1 MLAKPTNN
9 PIKEEKNMKTNKI
22 FKVLSLILALAMILT
37 VAGCAGKPAEET
49 SKEESKVEESKAEE
63 SKTEE
68 AEGETSEEE
77 TPAVEW
83 GREGP
88 DDTTEPYAFTIYY
101 NYDWWT
107 IRPFGEDAAS
117 AEIEKR
123 FNVDVTLTKP
133 DSDPAAK
140 LNLMVTSGDY
150 PEVIYM
156 DNNSDFRKLIG
167 QGIFVPLSELK
178 YEGNPYDEAFAQSS
192 QNLIAVDGEVYSWPN
207 WIRKGATGGNN
218 TWQVLESVWNA
229 NEAPKFQTV
238 EEMYDWLL
246 KVKEA
251 GGLKNA
257 KGQEIAPFMTN
268 NSASGSAILECFLRA
283 QGRPNRPQDWWTQ
296 GQGGSEADYT
306 FYLEDE
312 YVIAALKEANKWYN
326 AGLIPQFIFTDNEDQ
341 KKEKFTTAQA
351 AVVYYDF
358 SQDSVYRYN
367 QLIKEEM
374 NDRYLV
380 FGWDIKE
387 SPIYL
392 TMADAKYPAFGDEN
406 STIGGGGPAITNK
419 AENPGRI
426 FDMFSWM
433 WTKEG
438 SINMMYGPQG
448 LLWDELD
455 ENGNPM
461 LKVPEAEI
469 PSEEKDAAGLWFWAA
484 PAHSDNVD
492 TTKFAVNEMAPEDKR
507 DWTISIQANLMSPN
521 ETDDDPISL
530 PGQKYICDDNVNV
543 YNTIDSTTDLGVSRK
558 LIEEKCAAST
568 PALIMAKDEA
578 EFDKIVAETIE
589 YVNANGKDEILEKYN
604 AQHEANIEMAG
615 YSYYD
620 LFYEA
625 YQG

>member
-1 MLAKPTNN
+1 
-9 PIKEEKNMKTNKI
+9 
-22 FKVLSLILALAMILT
+22 MI
-37 VAGCAGKPAEET
+37 
-49 SKEESKVEESKAEE
+49 
-63 SKTEE
+63 TEIVRIPE
-68 AEGETSEEE
+68 YTA
-77 TPAVEW
+77 
-83 GREGP
+83 
-88 DDTTEPYAFTIYY
+88 DQFYDTTEPYAFTIYY

-107 IRPFGEDAAS
+107 IRPFGDDAAS

-312 YVIAALKEANKWYN
+312 YVIAALKEAKLVRKEFDGVKVLGNGEVTKKITVK
-326 AGLIPQFIFTDNEDQ
+326 ATVFSATA
-341 KKEKFTTAQA
+341 KEK
-351 AVVYYDF
+351 
-358 SQDSVYRYN
+358 
-367 QLIKEEM
+367 IE
-374 NDRYLV
+374 
-380 FGWDIKE
+380 
-387 SPIYL
+387 
-392 TMADAKYPAFGDEN
+392 
-406 STIGGGGPAITNK
+406 
-419 AENPGRI
+419 
-426 FDMFSWM
+426 
-433 WTKEG
+433 
-438 SINMMYGPQG
+438 
-448 LLWDELD
+448 
-455 ENGNPM
+455 
-461 LKVPEAEI
+461 
-469 PSEEKDAAGLWFWAA
+469 AAG
-484 PAHSDNVD
+484 
-492 TTKFAVNEMAPEDKR
+492 
-507 DWTISIQANLMSPN
+507 
-521 ETDDDPISL
+521 
-530 PGQKYICDDNVNV
+530 
-543 YNTIDSTTDLGVSRK
+543 
-558 LIEEKCAAST
+558 
-568 PALIMAKDEA
+568 
-578 EFDKIVAETIE
+578 
-589 YVNANGKDEILEKYN
+589 GKTEVE
-604 AQHEANIEMAG
+604 
-615 YSYYD
+615 
-620 LFYEA
+620 
-625 YQG
+625 

>member
-1 MLAKPTNN
+1 
-9 PIKEEKNMKTNKI
+9 MKTNKI

-37 VAGCAGKPAEET
+37 VAGCAGTPAEES
-49 SKEESKVEESKAEE
+49 SKEESKVEESTAEE

-68 AEGETSEEE
+68 AEGEESEGEAE
-77 TPAVEW
+77 VVW

-88 DDTTEPYAFTIYY
+88 DDTTETYAFTIYY
-101 NYDWWT
+101 NYDSWT

-117 AEIEKR
+117 KYITEK
-123 FNVDVTLTKP
+123 FNVDVELTKP
-133 DSDPAAK
+133 DSDPMAK
-140 LNLMVTSGDY
+140 LNLMVTSGDV

-156 DNNSDFRKLIG
+156 DRNSDFEKLVR
-167 QGIFVPLSELK
+167 QGLFVPLSELK

-192 QNLIAVDGEVYSWPN
+192 QNLVSIDGEVYTWPN

-218 TWQVLESVWNA
+218 TWQVLESVWTA
-229 NEAPKFQTV
+229 NESPKFQTV
-238 EEMYDWLL
+238 EEMYDWLVGL
-246 KVKEA
+246 KDSGA
-251 GGLKNA
+251 LKNA
-257 KGQEIAPFMTN
+257 KGQDIAPFMTN
-268 NSASGSAILECFLRA
+268 NSGDGSAILECFLRA
-283 QGRPNRPQDWWTQ
+283 QGRPNRALTWWSQ
-296 GQGGSEADYT
+296 QQGGSEADYC

-312 YVIAALKEANKWYN
+312 YIIAALKEANKWYK
-326 AGLIPQFIFTDNEDQ
+326 AGLIPQTIFTDSEDQ

-367 QLIKEEM
+367 QIIKETM

-392 TMADAKYPAFGDEN
+392 TMADAEYPAFGDEN
-406 STIGGGGPAITNK
+406 STIGGAGPAITTK

-448 LLWDELD
+448 LLWEELD
-455 ENGNPM
+455 ENGNPI
-461 LKVPEAEI
+461 LLTPESEI

-484 PAHSDNVD
+484 PAHADNVD
-492 TTKFAVNEMAPEDKR
+492 STKFAVNEMAPEDQR
-507 DWTISIQANLMSPN
+507 DWTISIQANLMSPD

-530 PGQKYICDDNVNV
+530 PGQKYICDDNVNI
-543 YNTIDSTTDLGVSRK
+543 YNTIDATSDLGVSRK

-568 PALIMAKDEA
+568 PALIMAETEE

-589 YVNANGKDEILEKYN
+589 YANANGKDEILVEYN
-604 AQHEANIEMAG
+604 KTHEANIEAAG

-625 YQG
+625 YEG